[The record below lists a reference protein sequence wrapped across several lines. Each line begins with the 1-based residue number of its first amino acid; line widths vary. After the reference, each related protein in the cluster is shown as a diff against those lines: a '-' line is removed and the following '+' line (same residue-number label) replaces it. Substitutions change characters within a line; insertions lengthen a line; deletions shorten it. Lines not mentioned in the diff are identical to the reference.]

1 MSSAVSSVHRP
12 SVRAGVLAALLA
24 LLLPVLA
31 VSGSSPARASSCN
44 ASSGSGTYGGGDGNP
59 GTPHLICSP
68 DHIAHLAN
76 RSGDWGKEFLQTAD
90 ITMPAP
96 SGTPAVNHTPI
107 GDGTEFTGV
116 YDGGGFEIRNLTVDI
131 SANGVRVGFFGE
143 TSGATLKNIRLVNVS
158 ILNSGNSYTGGLA
171 GQMKGGSVSDS
182 FVSGVVVGTSSVG
195 GLVGYASSSAVVITK
210 SSSSA
215 TVSGT
220 GDDVGGLVGGGNV
233 QISESSAS
241 GGVTGNGVA
250 VGGLVGALSQANAEV
265 VDSFAS
271 GSVQGRDGVGGLVG
285 MANNGNNLRIIRSH
299 ATGAVEGRDGVG
311 GLVGL
316 SQNAGAAFSLL
327 IEDSFATGSVT
338 GTSSNVGCL
347 IGAEDQNVTRTNAVC
362 RAPSPVFGE
371 VTSTVDGFTVPI
383 TNFDPDV
390 TWVAAVSPGS
400 AVIGTDGVLTVTGL
414 DAGAT
419 ATVTVTTS
427 RTGVSD
433 GTGSVTGSALAA
445 STTPSTPSAPAPAAE
460 PSAAAGPS
468 FVAPG
473 GVVPVVSAGLG
484 EWVQADG
491 SATPLAVSSPGV
503 NQLRY
508 EADGVQVTFTG
519 GAGSDVSRGL
529 VANPAGEIVCEV
541 CVELAAGQVIEVW
554 MFSTPRLV
562 AAHLTEDLPCQ
573 RFSVPVVAPLDGGG
587 PVVAGAHTLQLALP
601 TAQGMQAVNVGVT
614 VGGPVPASVP
624 AGDGPAVPV
633 GLVALGLLAA
643 AGGLLAA
650 RRQAVAD

>member
-1 MSSAVSSVHRP
+1 MSPAVPSAHRP
-12 SVRAGVLAALLA
+12 SVRVGVLTALLA

-31 VSGSSPARASSCN
+31 VSSASPARASSCD
-44 ASSGSGTYGGGDGNP
+44 ASSGPGTYGGGDGNP

-68 DHIAHLAN
+68 DHIAHLAT
-76 RSGDWGKEFLQTAD
+76 RSGDWGKEFLQTAN

-96 SGTPAVNHTPI
+96 SGTPAINHTPI

-143 TSGATLKNIRLVNVS
+143 ASGATFKNIRLVNVS
-158 ILNSGNSYTGGLA
+158 ISNSGNSYTGGLA

-182 FVSGVVVGTSSVG
+182 FVSGVVSGTSSVG

-241 GGVTGNGVA
+241 GGVTGNGDA

-299 ATGAVEGRDGVG
+299 ATGAVQGRNGVG
-311 GLVGL
+311 GLVGV
-316 SQNAGAAFSLL
+316 SRDAGVLFSLR
-327 IEDSFATGSVT
+327 IEDSFATGSAT
-338 GTSSNVGCL
+338 GSSDVGCL
-347 IGAEDQNVTRTNAVC
+347 VGAEDNNVTRTNSVC
-362 RAPSPVFGE
+362 AAPS
-371 VTSTVDGFTVPI
+371 T
-383 TNFDPDV
+383 
-390 TWVAAVSPGS
+390 SPGS
-400 AVIGTDGVLTVTGL
+400 
-414 DAGAT
+414 
-419 ATVTVTTS
+419 
-427 RTGVSD
+427 
-433 GTGSVTGSALAA
+433 
-445 STTPSTPSAPAPAAE
+445 
-460 PSAAAGPS
+460 GPVVS

-473 GVVPVVSAGLG
+473 GVLPSLSAGVG

-491 SATPLAVSSPGV
+491 SSVPLAVSSPGV

-508 EADGVQVTFTG
+508 VTDGVQVTFTG
-519 GAGSDVSRGL
+519 GPGSDVSRGL

-541 CVELAAGQVIEVW
+541 CVDLAEGQVIEVW

-562 AAHLTEDLPCQ
+562 AAHLTEDLACQ
-573 RFSVPVVAPLDGGG
+573 RFAVPVVAPLDGGG
-587 PVVAGAHTLQLALP
+587 PVSAGAHTLQLALP
-601 TAQGMQAVNVGVT
+601 TAQGMQAINVGVT
-614 VGGPVPASVP
+614 VGGLAPARVP
-624 AGDGPAVPV
+624 AGEGPVVP
-633 GLVALGLLAA
+633 LGLLAV
-643 AGGLLAA
+643 GLLASA
-650 RRQAVAD
+650 GAVLAVRRQVVAG